1 MNKQS
6 KIDYANNK
14 QARAA
19 KLAEEAGEQA
29 LQGAAASSESS
40 QQQYTGL
47 TPNYRED
54 DDGSYQDRVGVGKE
68 FTQLF
73 ELDASEVILA
83 QATRHPFGMLAIYG
97 VGAALVLVLSVFA
110 GFASV
115 NSKSLLGPGVGGDAV
130 AGIILVC
137 LVLILFTSLGA
148 ILAAQIYMKS
158 RMILTNQ
165 KIVLIQYHSLFSREV
180 SQLNIS
186 DVEDI
191 NVSQPQIIDRILRSG
206 TVTIETAG
214 EQNNY
219 TLTWIKD
226 PYEFTKKSIQAH
238 EGSIAEY
245 GN

>member
-6 KIDYANNK
+6 KVNYANNK

-29 LQGAAASSESS
+29 LQGAANGSSDQS
-40 QQQYTGL
+40 YTGL

-54 DDGSYQDRVGVGKE
+54 DDGAFQDRVGVSKE

-73 ELDASEVILA
+73 ELDPSEVILA
-83 QATRHPFGMLAIYG
+83 QATRHPFGMLAIYA
-97 VGAALVLVLSVFA
+97 VGAAVVLIMAIFA
-110 GFASV
+110 GFISINPSV
-115 NSKSLLGPGVGGDAV
+115 LGQGVGGGAI

-137 LVLILFTSLGA
+137 LVMILLSSLGA
-148 ILAAQIYMKS
+148 ILAAQVYQKS

-226 PYEFTKKSIQAH
+226 PYDFTKKSIQAH

>member
-6 KIDYANNK
+6 KVKYANNK
-14 QARAA
+14 QTRAA

-29 LQGAAASSESS
+29 IYGAEHAGQ

-54 DDGSYQDRVGVGKE
+54 DNGGYQDRVGVGKE
-68 FTQLF
+68 YTDLF
-73 ELDASEVILA
+73 ELDSSEVILA
-83 QATRHPFGMLAIYG
+83 QATRHPFGMFVIYG
-97 VGAALVLVLSVFA
+97 VGAVLVLVLSVFA

-115 NSKSLLGPGVGGDAV
+115 NSKALLGPGVTTNTV
-130 AGIILVC
+130 TGIVLVC
-137 LVLILFTSLGA
+137 LIIMLLTSLGA
-148 ILAAQIYMKS
+148 ILAAQVYMRS

-186 DVEDI
+186 DVEDL

>member
-6 KIDYANNK
+6 KINYAQNK

-29 LQGAAASSESS
+29 IYGAEQSEQQ

-47 TPNYRED
+47 TPNYREAD
-54 DDGSYQDRVGVGKE
+54 NGGYQDRVDVSKE
-68 FTQLF
+68 YTKLF
-73 ELDASEVILA
+73 ELDPSEVILA
-83 QATRHPFGMLAIYG
+83 QATRHPFGMFAIYSI
-97 VGAALVLVLSVFA
+97 GAVLVLVLSVFA
-110 GFASV
+110 GFASI

-130 AGIILVC
+130 AGIVLVC

-148 ILAAQIYMKS
+148 ILAAQVYMRS

-186 DVEDI
+186 DVEDL